1 MFRRNPVS
9 EPRPQSK
16 KPGFCENLRILT
28 RCSEETRFLI
38 PAPNPR
44 NRVSTSIYAASP
56 DVPKKPG
63 FCTPPPIQETGFL
76 RAFTPPHQM
85 FRRNPVSEPRPQSK
99 KPGFYEHLRILT
111 RCSEET
117 RFLIPAPNPRN
128 RVSTSI
134 YASSPD
140 FPKKPGF

>member
-44 NRVSTSIYAASP
+44 NRVSTRIYAASP

-85 FRRNPVSEPRPQSK
+85 FRRNPVSEPRTLLYSPCLSFLPYK
-99 KPGFYEHLRILT
+99 TCLGAIGISIINSLPSPGA
-111 RCSEET
+111 ET
-117 RFLIPAPNPRN
+117 QVN
-128 RVSTSI
+128 
-134 YASSPD
+134 
-140 FPKKPGF
+140 FPP